1 MIVKP
6 CAVAPVLVALDPA
19 SDEIEIPLPV
29 VVMLL
34 FVIAIPAL
42 VDDTEMLP
50 QTFWLIAA
58 NEPLLTEMVLLGL
71 RVLLDTVAAT
81 KAVDA
86 PPTEIPCA
94 NEPPVTVLFVAVTVV
109 ADVKLAPL

>member
-50 QTFWLIAA
+50 QTFWSIAA

-71 RVLLDTVAAT
+71 RVLFDTVAAT

-86 PPTEIPCA
+86 PPTEMP
-94 NEPPVTVLFVAVTVV
+94 
-109 ADVKLAPL
+109 